1 MDSVH
6 EGGTK
11 EGAAEEGEEEGGEGG
26 GRRVEGGK
34 EGRREGGRE
43 REGDSSA
50 STRKVQG
57 GRQQR
62 LHTQGAARWLRHRHM
77 SRSKLWYT
85 DCC

>member
-11 EGAAEEGEEEGGEGG
+11 EGAAEEGGEEG

-43 REGDSSA
+43 REG
-50 STRKVQG
+50 

-62 LHTQGAARWLRHRHM
+62 LHTQGAGRETAAPPHARCSSLAPASTYVEIEALVH
-77 SRSKLWYT
+77 
-85 DCC
+85 

>member
-11 EGAAEEGEEEGGEGG
+11 EGAAEEGGEEG

-43 REGDSSA
+43 RE
-50 STRKVQG
+50 G